1 VHGNCHRED
10 VLKLKFKHLLKLY
23 IMEDSLKKF
32 LYAGVDLAAEA
43 SSKLEDSVKGLV
55 AKGKISEAEGKKMV
69 DDLFEKTENAKT
81 EFEAKYKEVK
91 ERVGIT
97 KKSDDEV
104 LAELKQKVADL
115 ESKVGKPA
123 AAKKPVAAKA

>member
-1 VHGNCHRED
+1 
-10 VLKLKFKHLLKLY
+10 
-23 IMEDSLKKF
+23 MEDALKKF
-32 LYAGVDLAAEA
+32 MYAGVDLAAEA
-43 SSKLEDSVKGLV
+43 SSKLEGSVKELI

-69 DDLFEKTENAKT
+69 DDLFEKTENAKV
-81 EFEAKYKEVK
+81 EFENKYKDLK

-123 AAKKPVAAKA
+123 AKKAATKA

>member
-1 VHGNCHRED
+1 
-10 VLKLKFKHLLKLY
+10 
-23 IMEDSLKKF
+23 MEDALKKF

-43 SSKLEDSVKGLV
+43 SGKLEESVKELI

-97 KKSDDEV
+97 KKSDEEV

-123 AAKKPVAAKA
+123 AKKAATAK

>member
-1 VHGNCHRED
+1 
-10 VLKLKFKHLLKLY
+10 
-23 IMEDSLKKF
+23 MEDALKKF

-43 SSKLEDSVKGLV
+43 SGKVEDTVKDLI
-55 AKGKISEAEGKKMV
+55 AKGRISEEEGKKLV
-69 DDLFEKTENAKT
+69 DDIFEKTENAKG
-81 EFEAKYKEVK
+81 EFENKYNELK

-97 KKSDDEV
+97 KKSDEDL

-123 AAKKPVAAKA
+123 AKKATAKA

>member
-1 VHGNCHRED
+1 
-10 VLKLKFKHLLKLY
+10 
-23 IMEDSLKKF
+23 MEDALKKF
-32 LYAGVDLAAEA
+32 MYAGVDLAAEA
-43 SSKLEDSVKGLV
+43 SNKLEGSIKELI
-55 AKGKISEAEGKKMV
+55 AKGQISESEGKKMV
-69 DDLFEKTENAKT
+69 DDLFEKTENAKV
-81 EFEAKYKEVK
+81 EFENKYKDLK

-123 AAKKPVAAKA
+123 AKKATAKA

>member
-1 VHGNCHRED
+1 
-10 VLKLKFKHLLKLY
+10 
-23 IMEDSLKKF
+23 MEDSLKKF

-43 SSKLEDSVKGLV
+43 SSKLEASVKELI

-97 KKSDDEV
+97 KKSDEEV

-123 AAKKPVAAKA
+123 AAKKPVAAKV

>member
-1 VHGNCHRED
+1 
-10 VLKLKFKHLLKLY
+10 
-23 IMEDSLKKF
+23 MEDSLKKF

-43 SSKLEDSVKGLV
+43 SGKLEESVKELI
-55 AKGKISEAEGKKMV
+55 AKGNISEAEGKKMV

-97 KKSDDEV
+97 KKSDEEV

-123 AAKKPVAAKA
+123 AKKAATAK

>member
-1 VHGNCHRED
+1 
-10 VLKLKFKHLLKLY
+10 
-23 IMEDSLKKF
+23 MEDSLKKF

-43 SSKLEDSVKGLV
+43 SSKLEDSVKDLI

-97 KKSDDEV
+97 KKSDEEV

-123 AAKKPVAAKA
+123 AAKKAATAKA